1 VDDLIERLLLA
12 LDAAGQLGNT
22 YVFFTSDNGYM
33 SGNHRFPSG
42 KDAPYEESIRVPLFV
57 RGPGVPAGVTLPHD
71 VSNVDLAPT
80 LAELGQAQAPTFVDG
95 RSLAPLLT
103 ATPTPLS
110 SWRQDLLMEHE
121 PADPNGLPSWFALR
135 NSREKYV
142 DYPANAEEE
151 YYDLVNDPFETDS
164 RHRQLDAARPGA
176 VPLPHRT
183 AAELR
188 GRDLPSVTGA
198 LALAVAL
205 LAGEQDVDARV
216 VKLLEQVSAERL
228 QKTIEKLVS
237 FETRNTLSNPEQ
249 AARGVGAA
257 RQWILDELKATS
269 PRLQVSFD
277 AYQVAGGQIQRIPKD
292 VELRNVMA
300 LLPGKSPR
308 RLYVSGHYD
317 SVVLRRGQAGAAA
330 APAEPG
336 GAPQTFDPATLENPA
351 PGANDDGSGTALTME
366 LARVFANSGIEFD
379 ATLVFLCLAGE
390 EQGLVGAKL
399 HAQKAAAENW
409 PIQAVLNND
418 IVGGSKGGNGV
429 SDSGSVRVFSEGP
442 RTRPRARSPAT
453 SSARPRCT
461 CRRTAWA
468 WSPGTT
474 ASAVAATTRR
484 STSTAS
490 RPCAS
495 ARRPRTTRASTAR
508 RTCRR
513 ASTSST

>member
-1 VDDLIERLLLA
+1 
-12 LDAAGQLGNT
+12 
-22 YVFFTSDNGYM
+22 M
-33 SGNHRFPSG
+33 
-42 KDAPYEESIRVPLFV
+42 
-57 RGPGVPAGVTLPHD
+57 
-71 VSNVDLAPT
+71 
-80 LAELGQAQAPTFVDG
+80 
-95 RSLAPLLT
+95 
-103 ATPTPLS
+103 
-110 SWRQDLLMEHE
+110 
-121 PADPNGLPSWFALR
+121 
-135 NSREKYV
+135 
-142 DYPANAEEE
+142 
-151 YYDLVNDPFETDS
+151 
-164 RHRQLDAARPGA
+164 
-176 VPLPHRT
+176 
-183 AAELR
+183 
-188 GRDLPSVTGA
+188 TGA
-198 LALAVAL
+198 LALAAAL

-257 RQWILDELKATS
+257 RQWILDELKAAS

-317 SVVLRRGQAGAAA
+317 SVVLRRGQAGAAT

-336 GAPQTFDPATLENPA
+336 GAPPTFDPATLENPA

-442 RTRPRARSPAT
+442 EDSPSRALARYVQRQASLYLPSHRVGLVARHDRFGRGGDHTAFNQHGIAAVRISEAAENYSRQHSPQDVPEGVDFVYLT
-453 SSARPRCT
+453 KNARVNAAALAGMALAPPPPVLVEERQGRLQPMLGRQPSGYDARLRWKPAPGAVGYRIF
-461 CRRTAWA
+461 RRDSWTLDWQ
-468 WSPGTT
+468 SEQNVGNVTEVVLKDV
-474 ASAVAATTRR
+474 SIDDYVFGVAALSADGHESIVSAYLNPQRPSAEIKTR
-484 STSTAS
+484 
-490 RPCAS
+490 
-495 ARRPRTTRASTAR
+495 
-508 RTCRR
+508 
-513 ASTSST
+513 